1 MIAVEYKR
9 FSFTIG
15 SSTRHGLQ
23 HGMSSDDPPFKER
36 KPLKGQTLKG
46 QNWVGGNTAA
56 LGRWPDLYGL
66 PPIMND
72 GDRAAEVQPA
82 FARNARAA
90 SPSERALCTAIVE
103 ARGDGPAEHPYKEAG
118 KILKKINKR
127 LKSGGHKPVLVGVIY
142 WRLKNSH
149 VLKERG

>member
-1 MIAVEYKR
+1 LPLIINGFHLLSAAQRDTECDMAL
-9 FSFTIG
+9 SN
-15 SSTRHGLQ
+15 
-23 HGMSSDDPPFKER
+23 DDPPFKER
-36 KPLKGQTLKG
+36 KPLKG

-56 LGRWPDLYGL
+56 LGRWPDPYGL
-66 PPIMND
+66 PPIMNEV
-72 GDRAAEVQPA
+72 DRTADDQTE

-90 SPSERALCTAIVE
+90 SPAEIALCTAIV
-103 ARGDGPAEHPYKEAG
+103 AQRGDGPAEHPWQEAG

-127 LKSGGHKPVLVGVIY
+127 LKLGGHKPVLVGVIY